1 MGVGCRRGRRGDG
14 RSAWAV
20 SEDGAYVGA
29 QDVGAEAEA
38 AEERGGG
45 EPLPTIGLPPA
56 SESSSATWTP
66 SPLPSLLESSATNAE
81 DIIFRL
87 DSQTFAAPRATV
99 TNEIHPP
106 DPPCIDT

>member
-45 EPLPTIGLPPA
+45 EV
-56 SESSSATWTP
+56 
-66 SPLPSLLESSATNAE
+66 
-81 DIIFRL
+81 R
-87 DSQTFAAPRATV
+87 
-99 TNEIHPP
+99 
-106 DPPCIDT
+106 